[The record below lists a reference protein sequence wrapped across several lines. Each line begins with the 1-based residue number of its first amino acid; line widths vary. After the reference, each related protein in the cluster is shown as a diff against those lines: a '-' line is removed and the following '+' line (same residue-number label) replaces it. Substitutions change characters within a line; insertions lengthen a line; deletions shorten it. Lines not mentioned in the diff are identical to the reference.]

1 MTDVLYT
8 THRYVGYAVALVV
21 LISAFAAFGRAKDAR
36 EFTPGPYVFAVVLLD
51 VQVLLGLVLY
61 GAGGYWG
68 DEFGPEQ
75 AYVHPTLA
83 LLGLIVAHAF
93 LRRARGH
100 QMAVDAHRTAGR
112 GLVTALVLVAAAIV
126 IVSVPPFL

>member
-1 MTDVLYT
+1 VTDVLFT

-21 LISAFAAFGRAKDAR
+21 LIAAFTAFGRAKDAR
-36 EFTPGPYVFAVVLLD
+36 EFTPGPYVLAVVLLD
-51 VQVLLGLVLY
+51 IQVLLGLLLY

-75 AYVHPTLA
+75 AYVHPILA
-83 LLGLIVAHAF
+83 LLGLAAGHAF

-112 GLVTALVLVAAAIV
+112 GLVTAFVLILLAI
-126 IVSVPPFL
+126 IVVTVPPFL